1 MKKISSLLAGFS
13 LLLAANSH
21 AAPLPVA
28 ASFSILADIVQNV
41 GGERVAITTLV
52 GPDQDAHVFQPTPA
66 DVQKLAKTRLFFVNG
81 LGFEGWLKRLQ
92 QASKY
97 NGQVIT
103 VTKGITP
110 LDRQEN
116 DHDDHGH
123 SHGHADPHAW
133 QDPQLVKQMVVNI
146 RDALSAADPQ
156 GREYFQS
163 RANAYSK
170 ELDQLQQWAQ
180 QQIATIPQSKRAV
193 LTSHDAF
200 AYLGKR
206 FGIQLLSP
214 QGVSTEAEASAKD
227 VAELIRQMKKTGV
240 RALFMENISNPK
252 LTEQIARETGAQ
264 IGARLYSDALSRD
277 AAANSYLA
285 MYRSN
290 IGNLVKGMQNNQ

>member
-103 VTKGITP
+103 VTKGVTP
-110 LDRQEN
+110 LERQGN
-116 DHDDHGH
+116 GPDDHGH
-123 SHGHADPHAW
+123 AHGHADPHAW
-133 QDPQLVKQMVVNI
+133 QDPQRVKQMVINI

-156 GREYFQS
+156 GREYFQQ
-163 RANAYSK
+163 RAGAYNK

-180 QQIATIPQSKRAV
+180 EQIATIPPAKRAV
-193 LTSHDAF
+193 FTSHDAF

-206 FGIQLLSP
+206 FGIRLLSP

-264 IGARLYSDALSRD
+264 VGARLYSDALSRD
-277 AAANSYLA
+277 PAASSYLT

-290 IGNLVKGMQNNQ
+290 IGNLVKGMQSNQ